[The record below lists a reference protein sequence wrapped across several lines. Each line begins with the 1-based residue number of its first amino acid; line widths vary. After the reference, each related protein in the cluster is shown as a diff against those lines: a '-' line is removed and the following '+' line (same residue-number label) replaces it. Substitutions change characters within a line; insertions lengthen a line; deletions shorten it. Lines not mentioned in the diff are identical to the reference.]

1 MRPIH
6 FEPAR
11 SSESSPPST
20 LCLEDALV
28 SDHKRNLKIAAL
40 VLLTLSATLSLTLSG
55 QVYDVVVTAT
65 SEGEAAEFLACV
77 WVLQGVFACWAGVQL
92 YEDWFKRQG
101 PTPSNADK
109 PAASSKTSLKDLVKT
124 LKGRPD
130 ARDLAKLVKR
140 LNALDVLHAGFAS
153 SNTPSVVKCSVNQ
166 QIDDLV
172 AAVQNYCQQLDVPYL
187 DAGELD
193 DNRRQLMLAI
203 EGCASLLRTHLRTAN
218 AITDSDAEATVA
230 RLAAHS
236 ELNKHKQ

>member
-1 MRPIH
+1 M
-6 FEPAR
+6 
-11 SSESSPPST
+11 
-20 LCLEDALV
+20 V
-28 SDHKRNLKIAAL
+28 SDRKRNLKIAIL
-40 VLLTLSATLSLTLSG
+40 VFFTLSATLSLTLSG

-65 SEGEAAEFLACV
+65 SEGEAAEFLAWA
-77 WVLQGVFACWAGVQL
+77 WVLQGVFACWAGIQL
-92 YEDWFKRQG
+92 FEDWFKRQD
-101 PTPSNADK
+101 PTPAHADK
-109 PAASSKTSLKDLVKT
+109 SASNSKTSLKSLAKT

-130 ARDLAKLVKR
+130 AKDFAELVEQ